1 MKKSKLAFS
10 LLSLLASSA
19 WGQGQLTG
27 IETTQVGDGLKIV
40 IKGEGLPKPRVQR
53 ILKDTSY
60 ILEFD
65 AGLGTKGGRKTVGF
79 ARVKY
84 VQWGWYTNRPQRV
97 RVHVK
102 TTPAAEPVLTQENGQ
117 YVIRIG
123 VPAETTTGLLGAAP
137 STEQS
142 DKIEMQRAI
151 QQLESTGQVTS
162 FPSDPF
168 ATAQATLLTAQ
179 VPTQTAPPVEKAMKA
194 PTRVEVPSILERPA
208 PRLPVTEPM
217 RATNAN
223 FDGPKVSLDFVG
235 TDVVQILK
243 ALSIQAGVNIVASP
257 EVSPSDKPTRLTI
270 SLHHVTLE
278 DALTFVTTMSGLRYA
293 RVGNTFVVTPSGN
306 FSNAMRQI
314 MERGAENYETR
325 VINLVSGEA
334 DRIKD
339 ASLKAM
345 PQDGRNGFYD
355 IVVPGAT
362 EQPDTKT
369 PAAAPTNQEQGLWD
383 QIQGATG
390 AARPAQPQTAPTT
403 GGSGK
408 RAFYLL
414 LVGDKS
420 RLDAV
425 ENYIRDL
432 DQRIAATFSLDR
444 AKSMGTVVVPI
455 QSGQTERIKTMIDKL
470 LADNP
475 RAADFSIT
483 ETSIK
488 ELDLGEV
495 STKILLMIGPGE
507 ELTTLEKFA
516 KALDMELCRTIGL
529 DYAESQEE
537 FERVYE
543 VVELTHLEP
552 VVAAFDLKGRFKG
565 LWVTVVPDPVTP
577 GITGE
582 DEGKKEEAPT
592 DAADGKTG
600 APKTQQTELRRAIGR
615 EPMRLILRGTRSM
628 IESAKQYLTKIDVA
642 PRQIALELRVME
654 LTKEEALRVG
664 IDWNLLMGSRGHL
677 FRLNQGLG
685 DSSAT
690 SGTVSGTRGG
700 GIKIDPV
707 TGQRFAE
714 TASFL
719 GTLDAISNSRNLI
732 ARPNALV
739 SDGRI
744 TDLFVGD
751 TIRYIKQ
758 IQATQNGTT
767 VIVDEI
773 EVGSKFRIKARI
785 GDQGSIA
792 LDLEQT
798 FSVLNGFTPVPGGG
812 SLPQTSD
819 RSSKMFVNMQ
829 SGETIALGGLIL
841 DNDRKSVSG
850 IPILKDLPIIGKL
863 FSRTDN
869 RRVRTE
875 IVFFLTALEVQPSN
889 RENAASPRR
898 NAIAVPD
905 PRIQYQKDG
914 SQTKPEEEN

>member
-1 MKKSKLAFS
+1 MNNRKHAFS
-10 LLSLLASSA
+10 LLSLLATGA
-19 WGQGQLTG
+19 WGQAKLTG

-40 IKGEGLPKPRVQR
+40 IRGESLPKPRVQR

-65 AGLGTKGGRKTVGF
+65 AGLGTRGGRKTVGF

-84 VQWGWYTNRPQRV
+84 VQWGWYTNRPPRV

-102 TTPAAEPVLTQENGQ
+102 TTAAAKPELVHENGA
-117 YVIRIG
+117 YVVKFGVTSRPVDSPTTPLSGNELADRIAMLQAVQQLDRPG
-123 VPAETTTGLLGAAP
+123 QAGGPANNGPLQWAPADILASHGTAPSAPLKGKAAP
-137 STEQS
+137 S
-142 DKIEMQRAI
+142 
-151 QQLESTGQVTS
+151 G
-162 FPSDPF
+162 
-168 ATAQATLLTAQ
+168 
-179 VPTQTAPPVEKAMKA
+179 PPKQPHSAAA
-194 PTRVEVPSILERPA
+194 PTVTGPSRAVNPS
-208 PRLPVTEPM
+208 TE
-217 RATNAN
+217 
-223 FDGPKVSLDFVG
+223 GPKVSLDFVG

-270 SLHHVTLE
+270 SLHNVTLE

-293 RVGNTFVVTPSGN
+293 RVGNTFVVTPSGS

-334 DRIKD
+334 DRIRE
-339 ASLKAM
+339 AALKAM

-355 IVVPGAT
+355 IVVPSNAAQSGPKAVPQAT
-362 EQPDTKT
+362 TS
-369 PAAAPTNQEQGLWD
+369 QEQGLLE
-383 QIQGATG
+383 QIQGA
-390 AARPAQPQTAPTT
+390 AAGEKTAQPQPQTAPTPPP
-403 GGSGK
+403 SA
-408 RAFYLL
+408 RRDFYLL
-414 LVGDKS
+414 LVGDRG

-425 ENYIRDL
+425 EKYIRDL
-432 DQRIAATFSLDR
+432 DQRIASTFSLDR
-444 AKSMGTVVVPI
+444 SRSMSTVVVPI

-470 LADNP
+470 LAENP

-495 STKILLMIGPGE
+495 STKLLLMIGPGE
-507 ELTTLEKFA
+507 EISTIEKFA
-516 KALDMELCRTIGL
+516 RALDMELCRTIGL
-529 DYAESQEE
+529 DYAETQAQ

-543 VVELTHLEP
+543 VVELTYLEP
-552 VVAAFDLKGRFKG
+552 VIAAFDLKGRFKG

-577 GITGE
+577 GIMGE

-592 DAADGKTG
+592 DSADGKTG
-600 APKTQQTELRRAIGR
+600 AQKVKETELKRAIGR
-615 EPMRLILRGTRSM
+615 EPMRLILRGTRSI
-628 IESAKQYLTKIDVA
+628 IESAKQYLAKIDVA

-654 LTKEEALRVG
+654 LTKEEALRLG
-664 IDWNLLMGSRGHL
+664 IDWNLLMGSRGHV

-690 SGTVSGTRGG
+690 SGTLSGTRTG

-739 SDGRI
+739 SDGRS

-785 GDQGSIA
+785 GDKGSIA

-812 SLPQTSD
+812 NLPQTSD

-875 IVFFLTALEVQPSN
+875 IVFFLTAVEVQTDN

-898 NAIAVPD
+898 NAMAVPD

-914 SQTKPEEEN
+914 TQSKP